1 MREHQSMVFSIA
13 RRIVRDPSLAEEIAQ
28 DVFLKLYN
36 ELPSLAS
43 EEHVVRWLR
52 QVTVHRSIDEARRR
66 LGRPQDHAAMSFAD
80 PKVAEPAAAVQESD
94 PWLKERLG
102 QKIAALPLMPR
113 TVIVLRY
120 QEDMGPEEIAEL
132 LGMPL
137 ATVKS
142 HLQRALKVLRLRTQ
156 RLHS

>member
-1 MREHQSMVFSIA
+1 
-13 RRIVRDPSLAEEIAQ
+13 
-28 DVFLKLYN
+28 
-36 ELPSLAS
+36 
-43 EEHVVRWLR
+43 
-52 QVTVHRSIDEARRR
+52 
-66 LGRPQDHAAMSFAD
+66 MSFAD
-80 PKVAEPAAAVQESD
+80 PGVAEPAAAAQESD
-94 PWLKERLG
+94 PWLREWLG

-120 QEDMGPEEIAEL
+120 QEDLGPEEIAEL

-142 HLQRALKVLRLRTQ
+142 HLQRALKVLRLRAQ